1 MSPANT
7 MELLTKLSEV
17 AKSSKD
23 LTILNSVIQQADTK
37 NEIKILNISKFAT
50 EVGCSRAVLNSLLV
64 RAVDADLLYKIDSGH
79 YLLNPFV
86 LMGNGLSSRKKELQV
101 EAQVRWRELTGYL
114 TAKDKE
120 KLAKLSTHLELD
132 DVLTC
137 TDFNLSVANYYDKN
151 GSITD
156 KQKACLL

>member
-1 MSPANT
+1 MNLGNV

-23 LTILNSVIQQADTK
+23 ITILNSVIHQADTK
-37 NEIKILNISKFAT
+37 NEIKIMSMSKFSTA
-50 EVGCSRAVLNSLLV
+50 VDCSREVLTRLLK
-64 RAVDADLLYKIDSGH
+64 RAVYADLLYKIDSGH

-137 TDFNLSVANYYDKN
+137 NDFNLSVANYYDKN